1 MAQVVRCEPF
11 TAEHALAN
19 AAEVSGNV
27 ALCIR
32 GECGFVDK
40 ARAAQSAGAV
50 SHERWLLLLLAMRAP
65 PTRARAT

>member
-50 SHERWLLLLLAMRAP
+50 SHERWLLLAMRAP